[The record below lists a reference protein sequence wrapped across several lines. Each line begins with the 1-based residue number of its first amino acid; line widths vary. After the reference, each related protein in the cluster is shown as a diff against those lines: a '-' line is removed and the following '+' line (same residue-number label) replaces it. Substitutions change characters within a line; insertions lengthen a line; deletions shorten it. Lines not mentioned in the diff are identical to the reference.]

1 MSDFAETSAFL
12 AQQRALL
19 SYATTL
25 TGDASRAED
34 LVQEAWLRIQSAEV
48 GRVIHPIRYLYRV
61 VRNMAID
68 EKRRAK
74 AHQIIATDVSELG
87 AIKCDLPDPEREAS
101 AREALDLVRRALDD
115 MPERHR
121 RAFTLY
127 RVEGRTMQEI
137 AAALSISV
145 GLVHRLIHEAMAIC
159 EDALDGGHP

>member
-34 LVQEAWLRIQSAEV
+34 LVQEAWLRIQSTEV

-68 EKRRAK
+68 ERRRAQ
-74 AHQIIATDVSELG
+74 AHQIVATDISELS

-121 RAFTLY
+121 RVFTLY

-137 AAALSISV
+137 AVALSISV

-159 EDALDGGHP
+159 EDALDGGRP